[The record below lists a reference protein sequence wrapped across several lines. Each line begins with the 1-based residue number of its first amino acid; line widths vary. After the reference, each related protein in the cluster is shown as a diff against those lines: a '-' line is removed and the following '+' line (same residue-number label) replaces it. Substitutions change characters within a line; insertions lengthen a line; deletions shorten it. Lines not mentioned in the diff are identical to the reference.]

1 MRCALAVT
9 LGKPRS
15 TVLLEYIALAP
26 KCTRHQHPL
35 LITLRRRQ
43 RCTQHMHLSKST
55 LRLRRQC
62 TLFLPLS
69 LSSFLLRF
77 VMFAAPAHVTPAPV
91 GEYMVSLRSLG
102 A

>member
-26 KCTRHQHPL
+26 AVYAVSAPFVEFF
-35 LITLRRRQ
+35 
-43 RCTQHMHLSKST
+43 S
-55 LRLRRQC
+55 
-62 TLFLPLS
+62 PAA
-69 LSSFLLRF
+69 